1 MRHLLTSAI
10 VGLVGL
16 GFTGLP
22 TAALAE
28 EALVTVGKPAGL
40 VFEPTSFELAG
51 KRAFQQLLVT
61 AKYASGEVRDLT
73 TVASFTSSNPK
84 VVKVQNGKALPAGDG
99 TAVLTATVGGQKATV
114 KVTVKNTAVAHPVSF
129 QNEML
134 AALSKGGCNAGACH
148 GSPSGKAGFRL

>member
-22 TAALAE
+22 SAALAE

-40 VFEPTSFELAG
+40 AFEPASFELAG

-61 AKYASGEVRDLT
+61 AKYASGEVRLPGGCDAVMFVPQLPYLPLGDLR
-73 TVASFTSSNPK
+73 
-84 VVKVQNGKALPAGDG
+84 
-99 TAVLTATVGGQKATV
+99 
-114 KVTVKNTAVAHPVSF
+114 TAVAYPHPPETYDDAAMQSALRDVALPHL
-129 QNEML
+129 MIRL
-134 AALSKGGCNAGACH
+134 AEAQDNLSAEVPPVLF
-148 GSPSGKAGFRL
+148 SRLLTVPPSTTQ